1 MLIPEIF
8 RHRRGRVRGLETLH
22 RRAVGCGDDQHGLFP
37 PFRAKIVLNE
47 LTHFAAALAD
57 QRQHAHI
64 GGTAFDD
71 AGQERTFTAAS
82 RRENAHALALAAGK
96 HPVEHAQAQRNRP
109 VDDLAEHGVRR
120 IGVNRIVGPGLE
132 RRPAVDGIAEPVQDA
147 PEEIFAHGH
156 GMDFPRRD
164 DFGCGRNAL
173 QIAERR
179 QQGHLLHEAHDLGP
193 ERPVLPRVAQDA
205 QFADLHP
212 RHHGPD
218 DGPHDL
224 LHAAPHLHRGGR
236 LHRFLKKR
244 SDIFKGH
251 RASIRLSNHIRD
263 IQAGVRPIAPPQG
276 PKMRAWPQNVLSQAV
291 PCNGTHRSIMGE
303 TCIPMNRAAIAYGAD
318 G

>member
-1 MLIPEIF
+1 MW
-8 RHRRGRVRGLETLH
+8 RRPARPFS
-22 RRAVGCGDDQHGLFP
+22 A
-37 PFRAKIVLNE
+37 FRAKIVLNE

-156 GMDFPRRD
+156 GNGFPPS
-164 DFGCGRNAL
+164 G
-173 QIAERR
+173 
-179 QQGHLLHEAHDLGP
+179 
-193 ERPVLPRVAQDA
+193 
-205 QFADLHP
+205 
-212 RHHGPD
+212 
-218 DGPHDL
+218 
-224 LHAAPHLHRGGR
+224 
-236 LHRFLKKR
+236 
-244 SDIFKGH
+244 
-251 RASIRLSNHIRD
+251 
-263 IQAGVRPIAPPQG
+263 
-276 PKMRAWPQNVLSQAV
+276 
-291 PCNGTHRSIMGE
+291 
-303 TCIPMNRAAIAYGAD
+303 
-318 G
+318 